1 MAGSSLLTLLDDI
14 TTLLDDVA
22 AISKVA
28 AKKTASVLG
37 DDLAVNA
44 QQLTGISADRE
55 LAVVWTVAKGSFKN
69 KLILVPSALLI
80 SAFAPWLI
88 IPLLICGGLFL
99 CFEGFEKVWHFLF
112 HNNDEH
118 KDALIDAAN
127 NDEVDLVDYEQDKIK
142 GAIRTDL
149 ILSAEIIVITLGAAS
164 AASLA
169 TQVGVLS
176 LVAVVITVGVYG
188 LVAGIV
194 KLDDAGLSLS
204 QSVGKSSWAAFKRRL
219 GFALVTLAPY
229 LMRFLSIFG
238 TLAMF
243 MVGGGIL
250 THDIALLHH
259 LGESFVSWF
268 GINEGILATVL
279 AVLFDMFVGMAAG
292 AILLVIVT
300 LGAAL
305 LSKKK
310 AAH

>member
-1 MAGSSLLTLLDDI
+1 
-14 TTLLDDVA
+14 
-22 AISKVA
+22 
-28 AKKTASVLG
+28 
-37 DDLAVNA
+37 
-44 QQLTGISADRE
+44 
-55 LAVVWTVAKGSFKN
+55 VVWTVAKGSFKN

-112 HNNDEH
+112 
-118 KDALIDAAN
+118 
-127 NDEVDLVDYEQDKIK
+127 DLVDYEQDKIK

-176 LVAVVITVGVYG
+176 LVAIVITVGVYG

-194 KLDDAGLSLS
+194 KLDDAGLYLS
-204 QSVGKSSWAAFKRRL
+204 QSAGDSGWAKSKRHFGL
-219 GFALVTLAPY
+219 GLVALAPY
-229 LMRFLSIFG
+229 LMRFLSVFG

-250 THDIALLHH
+250 THDIGFLHH
-259 LGESFVSWF
+259 LSESFVGFFVQSQGF
-268 GINEGILATVL
+268 AATML
-279 AVLFDMFVGMAAG
+279 AVLFDMIVGMIAG
-292 AILLVIVT
+292 AIILVIVNLFT
-300 LGAAL
+300 KV
-305 LSKKK
+305 LSDKKEK
-310 AAH
+310 S